1 MELLAHAVQPV
12 RRVAGIQVRRPQ
24 GFPFRQRH
32 FARQIERLGLQ
43 IATAIGFHLRPQA
56 MVTAPGQMH
65 APNFTLHLAKGAA
78 AGDQGREMFV
88 RGAPAAV
95 LQHKAVVLQR
105 QAVRLKLA
113 DPAAME
119 SHHLASAFGDRQ
131 CDRQAIHLPWA
142 GAQIGHA
149 MAHTQHAA
157 GIQRDLAVQTQA
169 GLWIFADQGQRLALV
184 PHFAGG
190 EQRRGIQTLTM
201 AFNARRT
208 KQAMAQLRH

>member
-1 MELLAHAVQPV
+1 MELLAHAVQPI

-65 APNFTLHLAKGAA
+65 APDFTLHLAKGAA

-95 LQHKAVVLQR
+95 LQHKAVVLKR

-131 CDRQAIHLPWA
+131 RDRQAIHLPWA

-149 MAHTQHAA
+149 MAHAQHAA
-157 GIQRDLAVQTQA
+157 GIQRDLALQAQA
-169 GLWIFADQGQRLALV
+169 GLRIFADQGQRLALV

-190 EQRRGIQTLTM
+190 EQRRGIQPLTM
-201 AFNARRT
+201 AFNARRA
-208 KQAMAQLRH
+208 KQTMAQLRH

>member
-1 MELLAHAVQPV
+1 
-12 RRVAGIQVRRPQ
+12 
-24 GFPFRQRH
+24 
-32 FARQIERLGLQ
+32 
-43 IATAIGFHLRPQA
+43 
-56 MVTAPGQMH
+56 MVTAPGQMY
-65 APNFTLHLAKGAA
+65 APDFTLHLAKGAA

-88 RGAPAAV
+88 RGAPTAV

-149 MAHTQHAA
+149 M
-157 GIQRDLAVQTQA
+157 QTQA
-169 GLWIFADQGQRLALV
+169 GLRIFADQGQRLALV

-208 KQAMAQLRH
+208 KQAMAQLCH